1 MTVLNALL
9 DALSNLCYN
18 ANYMLSR
25 MVLSIAMATALV
37 TAPVSL
43 TARSCI
49 FSSTPEQQ
57 ACKPGCCANKTCC
70 ATSSEHKST
79 PSQPLTKGDSSYKV
93 NATPVALPIVPP
105 SPGAGAQQ
113 FPAFNA
119 ESSAHSPP
127 TLALICIRL
136 I

>member
-1 MTVLNALL
+1 
-9 DALSNLCYN
+9 
-18 ANYMLSR
+18 MLSR
-25 MVLSIAMATALV
+25 IITSAAMAAALI

-49 FSSTPEQQ
+49 LSSAPAQQ

-79 PSQPLTKGDSSYKV
+79 PSHPLTKADSSYKV
-93 NATPVALPIVPP
+93 NATSVALPVVLPRP
-105 SPGAGAQQ
+105 ESGAQR
-113 FPAFNA
+113 FPVFNT

-127 TLALICIRL
+127 KLALICIRL

>member
-1 MTVLNALL
+1 
-9 DALSNLCYN
+9 
-18 ANYMLSR
+18 MLSR
-25 MVLSIAMATALV
+25 IITSLAMAAALM
-37 TAPVSL
+37 TTPVSL

-49 FSSTPEQQ
+49 ISSAPAQQ
-57 ACKPGCCANKTCC
+57 ACKPRCCANKTCC

-93 NATPVALPIVPP
+93 NATPVALPVVPP
-105 SPGAGAQQ
+105 SPESGAQQ
-113 FPAFNA
+113 IPAFNA
-119 ESSAHSPP
+119 KRSAHSPP

>member
-1 MTVLNALL
+1 
-9 DALSNLCYN
+9 
-18 ANYMLSR
+18 MLSR
-25 MVLSIAMATALV
+25 IITSAAMAAALI

-49 FSSTPEQQ
+49 LSSAPAQQ

-79 PSQPLTKGDSSYKV
+79 PSHPLTKADSSYKV
-93 NATPVALPIVPP
+93 NATSVALPVVPAIP
-105 SPGAGAQQ
+105 EFGGQRFQ
-113 FPAFNA
+113 VFNA
-119 ESSAHSPP
+119 ESEAHSPP
-127 TLALICIRL
+127 QLALICIRL

>member
-1 MTVLNALL
+1 
-9 DALSNLCYN
+9 
-18 ANYMLSR
+18 MLSR
-25 MVLSIAMATALV
+25 IITSAAMAAALI

-49 FSSTPEQQ
+49 LSSAPAQQ

-79 PSQPLTKGDSSYKV
+79 PSHPLTKADSSYKV
-93 NATPVALPIVPP
+93 NATSVALPVVPP
-105 SPGAGAQQ
+105 TAEFGTQR
-113 FPAFNA
+113 FPVSNA
-119 ESSAHSPP
+119 ESGAHAPP
-127 TLALICIRL
+127 PLALICIRL